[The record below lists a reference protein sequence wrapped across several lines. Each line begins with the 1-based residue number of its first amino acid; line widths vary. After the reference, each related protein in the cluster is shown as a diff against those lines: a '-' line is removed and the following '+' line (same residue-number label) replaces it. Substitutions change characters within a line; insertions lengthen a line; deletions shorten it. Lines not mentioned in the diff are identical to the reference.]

1 MGISA
6 QMINQR
12 TTGYLCD
19 PVCHYV
25 ILRGLIFMP
34 VVMDLHINF
43 F

>member
-25 ILRGLIFMP
+25 ILRAWPNIYACSYGFA
-34 VVMDLHINF
+34 
-43 F
+43 